1 MMNIA
6 RRIEEFDAKQKA
18 TREEFRENLL
28 KDIVLNAELME
39 DFNDMAIDYA
49 KDVAEEVGYEISH
62 WNEYAIS
69 HSNNVGEIY
78 YMDEFDDQ
86 LDGYSPSEIADMIA
100 HGGYYAFDDYFMF
113 KDGGIVT
120 MGESDALDEISYED
134 EFIEWY
140 AFEYCDNELRKKI
153 IAERNE
159 MVQTMN
165 IYIHNFVKEADMLT
179 IYCEDI
185 DDDDIYGEIVEKFIE
200 VSGYNKKDETRKC
213 SFAEF
218 NDIEEE

>member
-1 MMNIA
+1 MMDIVGI
-6 RRIEEFDAKQKA
+6 IEEFDAKQKA
-18 TREEFRENLL
+18 IREEFRENLL
-28 KDIVLNAELME
+28 KDIVRNAELME

-49 KDVAEEVGYEISH
+49 KDVAEEVGYEIFY

-69 HSNNVGEIY
+69 HVNNAGEIY

-100 HGGYYAFDDYFMF
+100 HGSYYAFDDYFML

-120 MGESDALDEISYED
+120 MDESDALNEISYED

-140 AFEYCDNELRKKI
+140 AFEYCECELRKKI
-153 IAERNE
+153 IEERNE
-159 MVQTMN
+159 MLQTMN
-165 IYIHNFVKEADMLT
+165 IYIHNFVDKADMLT

-185 DDDDIYGEIVEKFIE
+185 DDDDLYERIVEKFKE
-200 VSGYNKKDETRKC
+200 VSGYNEDDTRKC
-213 SFAEF
+213 SFTEF